1 MKRIPLRIVST
12 ALILALFHSTRAAIT
27 ENNAPD
33 PEMKSEFTKM
43 KQLFEYNSDQ
53 LTKQYLKNPINLGS
67 KILGKM
73 KPSDAQILEN
83 FQTSGSSS
91 GIPLSVYLKSL
102 HKYQLL
108 EKKEAKSKQT
118 PRISKKRSK
127 NKRSLKSKRSWHP
140 AKISALS
147 KRSRNRELKLNFKIM
162 QGNRGRN
169 KEKQDKQN
177 GSLFALQRKA
187 SRARKQQKKSHQHQ
201 HSQQRHSPKHRK
213 SPHKTND
220 FSKAEKDVLGEMY
233 HIKFRVLQES
243 TKRRHTPRKKRKH
256 EPDNISIGNIFPK
269 VINAPDCRDR
279 KLKSKPLAPKLNTQP
294 SNAKGDRK
302 LAGGKDTEKSNRF
315 WGGATYVKLGQ
326 EHAPVYI
333 NQSPSYLY
341 SAPKFLKNQN
351 GVPMP
356 LPDSMAFSP
365 PNIPVSASF
374 SLRDDGTQPEY
385 GQAQLSKNTGYTPKS
400 VDIRRAWQGQM
411 APGTVPMYSSLP
423 LQRMLKQMP
432 TGPGVKLMTDARP
445 PLG

>member
-12 ALILALFHSTRAAIT
+12 ALILTFFHSTLAAIT
-27 ENNAPD
+27 DNSAPS

-53 LTKQYLKNPINLGS
+53 LTKQYMKDSINLGS
-67 KILGKM
+67 NLLGKM
-73 KPSDAQILEN
+73 KPSDAHILEN
-83 FQTSGSSS
+83 FQTSGSNS

-102 HKYQLL
+102 HKYQVL
-108 EKKEAKSKQT
+108 EKKEEKSKLKQT
-118 PRISKKRSK
+118 TSKKRLK
-127 NKRSLKSKRSWHP
+127 TKRSLKSKRSRHA

-147 KRSRNRELKLNFKIM
+147 KRDRNRELKLNFKIM
-162 QGNRGRN
+162 HGNRGRN
-169 KEKQDKQN
+169 KEKQAKRN
-177 GSLFALQRKA
+177 ASLFALQRKG
-187 SRARKQQKKSHQHQ
+187 SRAPKQQKKSPQ
-201 HSQQRHSPKHRK
+201 HSHLRHSPKHK
-213 SPHKTND
+213 KKTHKTND
-220 FSKAEKDVLGEMY
+220 FSKAEKDVLGKMY

-243 TKRRHTPRKKRKH
+243 TKRRHIPRKTSKH

-279 KLKSKPLAPKLNTQP
+279 KLKSKPLVPKLNSQKQD
-294 SNAKGDRK
+294 AKGERK

-374 SLRDDGTQPEY
+374 SLRDDGSQPEY
-385 GQAQLSKNTGYTPKS
+385 GEAGLSKNSGYTPKS

-423 LQRMLKQMP
+423 LQRMLKQVP
-432 TGPGVKLMTDARP
+432 AGPGVTLATDARP